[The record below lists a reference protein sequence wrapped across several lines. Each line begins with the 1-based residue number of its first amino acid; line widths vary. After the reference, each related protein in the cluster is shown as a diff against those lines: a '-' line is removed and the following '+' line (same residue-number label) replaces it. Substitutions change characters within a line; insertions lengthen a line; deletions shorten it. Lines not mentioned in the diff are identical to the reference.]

1 MLQSLHGLEN
11 TEKTL
16 LGWVNLFSI
25 QKGKENYI
33 DLTEIHIR
41 GKNRRDSYNV
51 TVVFN
56 IQVVKHVGSS
66 LLVKVLIGDLQPMLG
81 TGFKIGGRAWR
92 QNLFVRRAELHLPV
106 PGEVW

>member
-1 MLQSLHGLEN
+1 MEN

-41 GKNRRDSYNV
+41 GEE
-51 TVVFN
+51 TAIMLQWF
-56 IQVVKHVGSS
+56 
-66 LLVKVLIGDLQPMLG
+66 LIYRL
-81 TGFKIGGRAWR
+81 
-92 QNLFVRRAELHLPV
+92 
-106 PGEVW
+106 

>member
-1 MLQSLHGLEN
+1 MEN

-41 GKNRRDSYNV
+41 GENRRDSYNA

-56 IQVVKHVGSS
+56 IQVIKHVKSS
-66 LLVKVLIGDLQPMLG
+66 LLVKTLISDSQTMLG
-81 TGFKIGGRAWR
+81 TGFKIRGRAWHH
-92 QNLFVRRAELHLPV
+92 NLFVRRAELHLPV